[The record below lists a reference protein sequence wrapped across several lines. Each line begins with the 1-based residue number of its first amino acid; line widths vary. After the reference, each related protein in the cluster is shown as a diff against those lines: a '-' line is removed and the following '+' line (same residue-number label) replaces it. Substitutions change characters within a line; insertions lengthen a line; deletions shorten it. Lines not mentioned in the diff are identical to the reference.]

1 MNLHGVN
8 VLVDGYNIQMVQG
21 TGIKTYGSNL
31 VKVLIELQANV
42 NLLCSRCKS
51 IDDKNPILN
60 ESLFFDTNKHA
71 KDNDLDINTILSALI
86 QRVHGADEVR
96 VSEFVIKQ
104 DGESIF
110 DYLSRSGKIFNV
122 YNGYKIANKI
132 YKLFNL
138 PTVINVP
145 KKIDIWHATYPIPIK
160 IKGARKITT
169 IHDLIPL
176 RLPQT
181 TLEDKNLFFNLVK
194 DAIKTSEIIL
204 AVSENT
210 KNDILCCFDVNPDK
224 IHVTY
229 QPVSNNLHLIENEQ
243 IEIQLRKYN
252 IKHSKYILFV
262 GTIEPKKNIGRLI
275 DAYLSLD
282 TDMQLVITGKKGW
295 LWENEIGKLESLLG
309 KNFSRKV
316 KLLEYVSRRDLVY
329 LYSGAFCF
337 VFPSLYEGFGLPPL
351 EAMSLGCPVITSNVS
366 CLPEV
371 CGNAALY
378 VDPYSS
384 ESIRQ
389 GVEKLI
395 NDPVLREELIK
406 AGKERVDL
414 FSMEKYA
421 HTIYESYKSII

>member
-138 PTVINVP
+138 P

-181 TLEDKNLFFNLVK
+181 TLDDKNLFFNLVK
-194 DAIKTSEIIL
+194 DAIKT
-204 AVSENT
+204 
-210 KNDILCCFDVNPDK
+210 
-224 IHVTY
+224 
-229 QPVSNNLHLIENEQ
+229 
-243 IEIQLRKYN
+243 
-252 IKHSKYILFV
+252 
-262 GTIEPKKNIGRLI
+262 
-275 DAYLSLD
+275 
-282 TDMQLVITGKKGW
+282 
-295 LWENEIGKLESLLG
+295 
-309 KNFSRKV
+309 
-316 KLLEYVSRRDLVY
+316 
-329 LYSGAFCF
+329 
-337 VFPSLYEGFGLPPL
+337 
-351 EAMSLGCPVITSNVS
+351 
-366 CLPEV
+366 
-371 CGNAALY
+371 
-378 VDPYSS
+378 
-384 ESIRQ
+384 
-389 GVEKLI
+389 
-395 NDPVLREELIK
+395 
-406 AGKERVDL
+406 
-414 FSMEKYA
+414 
-421 HTIYESYKSII
+421 

>member
-86 QRVHGADEVR
+86 QRVHGANEVR

-104 DGESIF
+104 DEEFIF

-181 TLEDKNLFFNLVK
+181 TLDDKNLFFNLVK

-210 KNDILCCFDVNPDK
+210 KNDILYCFDVNPDK

-309 KNFSRKV
+309 KNV

-329 LYSGAFCF
+329 LYNGAFCF

-389 GVEKLI
+389 GIEKLI

-406 AGKERVDL
+406 AGRERVNL

-421 HTIYESYKSII
+421 HKIYESYKGII